1 MFDVKFHIW
10 SISISI
16 KFDIMFDLKGAWL
29 WLCLNLEMLPSH
41 DEVKTD
47 SHSKSLLEN
56 AQKQWNFF
64 CEIIKEWEFWQ
75 FCELFDRTLD
85 STMALVKVQLLDCR
99 GLMFNKGERGS
110 RGVKIFRLHLGT
122 FIGMVDGL
130 VEQELHHSTK
140 YWASFNEILW
150 EEYSKIY

>member
-1 MFDVKFHIW
+1 MKYKYKHKVWYNVWFEGCMVMVMSEFGNVAKSWW
-10 SISISI
+10 S
-16 KFDIMFDLKGAWL
+16 KNRFPLKVSARK
-29 WLCLNLEMLPSH
+29 CS
-41 DEVKTD
+41 KTM
-47 SHSKSLLEN
+47 K
-56 AQKQWNFF
+56 FF